1 MLFSA
6 KPHLHQILTLKSNN
20 LRKMK
25 LPLCKTS
32 QRLQLFHMNKEPTLP
47 DWSVELANNIQPY
60 DLLLKF
66 DDRKVDELML
76 TRKR

>member
-6 KPHLHQILTLKSNN
+6 KPHLHQILRLKSNN

-47 DWSVELANNIQPY
+47 DWSVESANYKQHE
-60 DLLLKF
+60 DVSF
-66 DDRKVDELML
+66 AQV
-76 TRKR
+76 